1 MCLVVLYVCVCVS
14 LDSVLCCFCT
24 VLSRLCLVL
33 SLGST
38 LSAQSVPTMY
48 PGQLALLAPGGLAD
62 SCSNTL
68 QPLKPCPS
76 SNNPCSAYTSEGAL
90 SVPSLCAPTPGKH
103 VMESSVPHHKSRASV
118 QTPMRACGPH
128 PPPSQSETHFFY
140 LSPSVSLRVWTL
152 WWLTVTLFL
161 CIPSIVSLSSPLI
174 SALFLIYYFS
184 AIYLSPHFFYPHLSL
199 YCTLLIS
206 STLLLPLFRLC
217 KVQLGFGAFGLQ
229 AWQQEDALSEYAL
242 LGSLCVTPYFFALPF
257 TCCPYLCCT
266 FPLLLYMSS
275 HGHPVLRVSYSDEG
289 RPPTSFI
296 VNDRISMPPN
306 PAIVQS

>member
-1 MCLVVLYVCVCVS
+1 MCVSHLVVLYVCVCVS

-103 VMESSVPHHKSRASV
+103 VMESSIPHHKSRASV
-118 QTPMRACGPH
+118 QTQMHACGPH
-128 PPPSQSETHFFY
+128 PPPLTIRGTFFF
-140 LSPSVSLRVWTL
+140 LSFSISISLCVNFVMANCYALPVYPFTRISFLPSHLCPF
-152 WWLTVTLFL
+152 LFIIFL
-161 CIPSIVSLSSPLI
+161 PSTFP
-174 SALFLIYYFS
+174 
-184 AIYLSPHFFYPHLSL
+184 PHFFCPHLSL

-275 HGHPVLRVSYSDEG
+275 
-289 RPPTSFI
+289 
-296 VNDRISMPPN
+296 
-306 PAIVQS
+306 